1 MRGWL
6 LQPTP
11 SSYVSLSSCRMT
23 LLSHHDL
30 LLHILFL
37 VVLIIFIVL
46 NVEYWLFANFM
57 MQSYKYSTKVSTNPL
72 LKQSKRLV
80 QYCPYRRR
88 WCRSVDVG
96 LDAVSLPPLLFHLQI
111 TCFFLI
117 LQTFRKLFLKNFTQ
131 SQKESAN
138 KFLRLRFLLC
148 VWDLEFRGGKAK
160 SPGAWAGRVSDFNSW
175 A

>member
-30 LLHILFL
+30 LLDILFL
-37 VVLIIFIVL
+37 VVLIIFIVI

-117 LQTFRKLFLKNFTQ
+117 LQTFRKLFLKKLHSITKRKRKQISSFTL
-131 SQKESAN
+131 SSV
-138 KFLRLRFLLC
+138 C
-148 VWDLEFRGGKAK
+148 MGFR
-160 SPGAWAGRVSDFNSW
+160 V
-175 A
+175 